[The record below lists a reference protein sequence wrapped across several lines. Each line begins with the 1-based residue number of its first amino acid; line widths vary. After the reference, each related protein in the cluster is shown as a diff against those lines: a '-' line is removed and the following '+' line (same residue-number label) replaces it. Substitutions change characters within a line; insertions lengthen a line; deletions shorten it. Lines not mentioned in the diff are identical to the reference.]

1 MDCRK
6 FIDVIDSY
14 LCGELLV
21 ETNHEM
27 LRHAE
32 QCPACREE
40 MAVRRNLRETL
51 QRAGAQVRLSEEA
64 KERLRQRL
72 REEAGRSFKARSAYG
87 SLLHRIF
94 SPRLPLALA
103 ASALLV
109 AGYLYFVPHSSP
121 QVQAAELSETLMQ
134 EAAEEHNAC
143 TFHYKDSTEPEAM
156 KPSAVEY
163 NPIFAGLDQTA
174 KRYTRGMKL
183 RLAHFCNLVGRNFV
197 HLGFTKG
204 DEMVSLLITER
215 DAKAMKN
222 GAAPTDDGLHAGLQ
236 SALRGKYRVAAYQ
249 TSKHVVLVVSE
260 FSEVQTKELAE
271 NLAAPVSEHLRS
283 LETVKATPAA
293 TAASR

>member
-6 FIDVIDSY
+6 FRDVIDSY

-21 ETNHEM
+21 ETNHEI
-27 LRHAE
+27 LSHAE
-32 QCPACREE
+32 QCPACREVIE
-40 MAVRRNLRETL
+40 ARRNLRETL

-64 KERLRQRL
+64 KESLRQRL
-72 REEAGRSFKARSAYG
+72 REEAGRSFKTRSANG

-109 AGYLYFVPHSSP
+109 AGYLYFGSHPAP
-121 QVQAAELSETLMQ
+121 PVQAAELSEALMQ
-134 EAAEEHNAC
+134 ETAEEHGIC
-143 TFHYKDSTEPEAM
+143 TFHYKDSPEPEAM
-156 KPSAVEY
+156 NPSAVEY
-163 NPIFAGLDQTA
+163 NPIFAGLDQVV
-174 KRYTRGMKL
+174 KRHARKMKL
-183 RLAHFCNLVGRNFV
+183 RLAHFCDLVGRNFV
-197 HLGFTKG
+197 HLGFTEG

-222 GAAPTDDGLHAGLQ
+222 GVAPTDDGLRAGLQ
-236 SALRGKYRVAAYQ
+236 TAMRGKYSVAAFQ

-260 FSEVQTKELAE
+260 LSEAQTKELAE
-271 NLAAPVSEHLRS
+271 SLAAPVSEHLRR

-293 TAASR
+293 TASSR

>member
-6 FIDVIDSY
+6 FRDVLDSY
-14 LCGELLV
+14 MCGELMV
-21 ETNHEM
+21 ETNHEI

-32 QCPACREE
+32 HCPACREE
-40 MAVRRNLRETL
+40 MAARRNLREAL
-51 QRAGAQVRLSEEA
+51 RRSGARVRLSEEA

-72 REEAGRSFKARSAYG
+72 REDAGCSPKAWSANG

-94 SPRLPLALA
+94 STRLPLALA

-109 AGYLYFVPHSSP
+109 VGYLYFWSHSSP

-134 EAAEEHNAC
+134 EATDEHNVC
-143 TFHYKDSTEPEAM
+143 TFHYKDSPEPKAM
-156 KPSAVEY
+156 EPDAVEH
-163 NPIFAGLDQTA
+163 NPIFTGLDQVA
-174 KRYTRGMKL
+174 KRHARGMKL

-197 HLGFTKG
+197 HLGFIKG

-222 GAAPTDDGLHAGLQ
+222 GVAPTDDGLRAGLQ

-260 FSEVQTKELAE
+260 FSDAQTKELAE
-271 NLAAPVSEHLRS
+271 SLAALVSEHLRR
-283 LETVKATPAA
+283 LENAKATPAA
-293 TAASR
+293 TVAAR